1 MVSLSQSGINNTE
14 SKANRTGARFKWQC
28 ATIYSSV
35 YNLCN
40 PRGGKTAN
48 PADGEDSRTIRP
60 NTCSA
65 HLGRS
70 ITKQPAHRPQRAH
83 VRHQSQAQKEAG
95 GKPGLQT
102 APPVLAQPTYFN
114 YHKQTQ
120 RLRQRK
126 TITNL
131 RLALAAP
138 LECTIIYDIF
148 TRLLWYINIRQNF
161 ILKRPMLILLFV
173 AIIISLQLS
182 RLNVAGCIYLRRK
195 KEIELNWWTFWGR
208 FLGITG
214 MDV

>member
-1 MVSLSQSGINNTE
+1 MAHLFHLSTDAPSPAADSSLLNIFQQIPDLLHPFLTHLFFKKWLVKRMVSLSQSGINNTE

-48 PADGEDSRTIRP
+48 PADCEDSRTIRP

-95 GKPGLQT
+95 GKPRLQT
-102 APPVLAQPTYFN
+102 SPPMLAQPAYFN

-120 RLRQRK
+120 RLRQR
-126 TITNL
+126 
-131 RLALAAP
+131 
-138 LECTIIYDIF
+138 
-148 TRLLWYINIRQNF
+148 
-161 ILKRPMLILLFV
+161 
-173 AIIISLQLS
+173 
-182 RLNVAGCIYLRRK
+182 
-195 KEIELNWWTFWGR
+195 
-208 FLGITG
+208 
-214 MDV
+214 